1 MKKGIRAYLLAD
13 TAIKAACPNVYSFP
27 AEDAKTKPYMM
38 LSRVSGSIDN
48 TVSGSL
54 DIYRETWQVDIIAS
68 TDAEAEAIKELV
80 VSRMNCSDRVE
91 MGSYTVY
98 SCFIPDGG
106 IHDNSALE
114 MDGGDNAD
122 IRTTIELDIVR
133 DRTATPTT

>member
-27 AEDAKTKPYMM
+27 APLSAVKPYMM
-38 LSRVSGSIDN
+38 LSRISGSIDN
-48 TVSGSL
+48 TVSSPL

-68 TDAEAEAIKELV
+68 TDATAEAIKELV
-80 VSRMNCSDRVE
+80 VSCLNCADRVE

-98 SCFIPDGG
+98 SCSLSNIG
-106 IHDNSALE
+106 DNSALE

>member
-98 SCFIPDGG
+98 SCSLSNIG
-106 IHDNSALE
+106 DNSALE

>member
-13 TAIKAACPNVYSFP
+13 TAIKAACPNIYSFP

-68 TDAEAEAIKELV
+68 TDATAEAIKELV
-80 VSRMNCSDRVE
+80 VSCLNCADRVE

-98 SCFIPDGG
+98 SCSLSNIS
-106 IHDNSALE
+106 DNSALE